1 MQVIVINK
9 TFTLEFI
16 NEEYTENINRYYID
30 SNIDNDYD
38 RNDLLRDLSDEWKT
52 NIITN
57 IPKGASMAFRMKVEE
72 FLETVKGVD

>member
-1 MQVIVINK
+1 MDRTEIADKLYDIASEVEDLMCKVERDN
-9 TFTLEFI
+9 TELDEPASSLE
-16 NEEYTENINRYYID
+16 
-30 SNIDNDYD
+30 
-38 RNDLLRDLSDEWKT
+38 EWKT

>member
-1 MQVIVINK
+1 MDR
-9 TFTLEFI
+9 
-16 NEEYTENINRYYID
+16 TEIAD
-30 SNIDNDYD
+30 KLYD
-38 RNDLLRDLSDEWKT
+38 IASEVEDLLCKVERDNTELDEPASSLEEWKT

>member
-1 MQVIVINK
+1 MDR
-9 TFTLEFI
+9 
-16 NEEYTENINRYYID
+16 TEIADKLYDIASEVEDLMCKVER
-30 SNIDNDYD
+30 DNTELDEPASS
-38 RNDLLRDLSDEWKT
+38 LDEWKT

>member
-1 MQVIVINK
+1 MDR
-9 TFTLEFI
+9 
-16 NEEYTENINRYYID
+16 TEIADKLYDIASEVEDLMCKVERD
-30 SNIDNDYD
+30 STE
-38 RNDLLRDLSDEWKT
+38 LDEPASSLDECKS

>member
-1 MQVIVINK
+1 MDR
-9 TFTLEFI
+9 
-16 NEEYTENINRYYID
+16 TEIADKLYDIASEVEDLMCKVER
-30 SNIDNDYD
+30 DNTELDEPASS
-38 RNDLLRDLSDEWKT
+38 LDEWKS

>member
-1 MQVIVINK
+1 MDR
-9 TFTLEFI
+9 
-16 NEEYTENINRYYID
+16 TEIAD
-30 SNIDNDYD
+30 KLYD
-38 RNDLLRDLSDEWKT
+38 IASEVEDLMCKVERENTELDEPASSLDEWKT